1 MSKINYS
8 VTAKEQQKHEISP
21 MNCIKVK
28 KKKRERDFYLKTVN
42 SNIKILSYLNGE

>member
-21 MNCIKVK
+21 MNCIKEK
-28 KKKRERDFYLKTVN
+28 KKKRERETFTSRL
-42 SNIKILSYLNGE
+42 